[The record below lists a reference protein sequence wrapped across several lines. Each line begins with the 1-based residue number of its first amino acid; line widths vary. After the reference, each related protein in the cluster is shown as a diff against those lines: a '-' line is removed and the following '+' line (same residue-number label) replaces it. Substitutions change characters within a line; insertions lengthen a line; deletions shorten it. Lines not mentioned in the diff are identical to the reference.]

1 MIDVE
6 KKVSIILVN
15 YNTANDVIECLKSLS
30 YIDYKNFDVIIVD
43 NNSKKEEVNIL
54 ENIVIHYSNNL

>member
-1 MIDVE
+1 ME